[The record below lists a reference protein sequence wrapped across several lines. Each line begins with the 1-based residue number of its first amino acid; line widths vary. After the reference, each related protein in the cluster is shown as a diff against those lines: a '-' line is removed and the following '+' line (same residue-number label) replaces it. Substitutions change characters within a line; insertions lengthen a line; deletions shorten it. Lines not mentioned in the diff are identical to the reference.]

1 MVGEIL
7 GCLEQNNLSDNTLV
21 IFTSDNGGMCN
32 YGGRLAIA

>member
-7 GCLEQNNLSDNTLV
+7 GCLEQNNQRDNTLV
-21 IFTSDNGGMCN
+21 IFTSDTGGMCN